1 MSLARLLAVASAVP
15 SQAAPQSVVTGF
27 FVRAYEAGLGS
38 PERERSVRALHMIAD
53 RAGIDQRHSVVTDY
67 AQTDPAEFRF
77 YPPSAD
83 LKPFPTT
90 AQRMAVYERESVPLA
105 LDAARKALERARAMN
120 VAPPDVT
127 HIVFVTCTGFFA
139 PGPDIQLI
147 RALGLRP
154 DVQRTLIGFMGCH
167 AAFNAV
173 RTASHIVQSDAS
185 AVVLVVCVELC
196 SLHFQIDPA
205 ADAIVANT
213 LFADG
218 ACAML
223 FGAAD
228 AYPKGLADVR
238 RACSR
243 VDDDSLDQMS
253 WRIGNHGFHMT
264 LSSDVPHTLHAGAP
278 GFVAALLEPVGLTAA
293 QVVQWAVHPGGVRI
307 IDAIARA
314 LELPADAVASAREVL
329 SQYGNMSSATLGF
342 LLERDLPSAAA
353 KAPAGASRVPLVAL
367 GFGPGL
373 TIEGLLLD
381 VLPA

>member
-147 RALGLRP
+147 RALGLRS

-167 AAFNAV
+167 AAFNAG
-173 RTASHIVQSDAS
+173 T
-185 AVVLVVCVELC
+185 
-196 SLHFQIDPA
+196 
-205 ADAIVANT
+205 
-213 LFADG
+213 G
-218 ACAML
+218 M
-223 FGAAD
+223 
-228 AYPKGLADVR
+228 
-238 RACSR
+238 RAP
-243 VDDDSLDQMS
+243 
-253 WRIGNHGFHMT
+253 F
-264 LSSDVPHTLHAGAP
+264 
-278 GFVAALLEPVGLTAA
+278 
-293 QVVQWAVHPGGVRI
+293 
-307 IDAIARA
+307 
-314 LELPADAVASAREVL
+314 
-329 SQYGNMSSATLGF
+329 
-342 LLERDLPSAAA
+342 
-353 KAPAGASRVPLVAL
+353 
-367 GFGPGL
+367 
-373 TIEGLLLD
+373 
-381 VLPA
+381 